1 MKLPKFDYVQPK
13 TLEEAISYLKRED
26 AKVLAGGQSLL
37 PMMAYR
43 MAAPSLLIDVRH
55 VPELLTVRV
64 EGEKTVIGACLRW
77 VDLLHH
83 KGVKEH
89 QPLIPEAVQHI
100 AHYQIR
106 NRGTIGGSL
115 SHADPAAEMPAV
127 AVCCEA
133 VLNVLGSMGWRRL
146 SIEEFLL
153 GPLTT
158 ALEPD
163 ELLVEVE
170 FPAWNPERKFAF
182 IEFARR
188 KGDFAL
194 AGICTALD
202 LDRNGNIER
211 ARVVSF
217 GVTDTQRRLPS
228 TEAYLE
234 SERLSLNVCAKAAQI
249 AVSEIDAST
258 DLHATAEYRKAL
270 SGTLLRRSLSSMLMT
285 GDLQRAG

>member
-1 MKLPKFDYVQPK
+1 
-13 TLEEAISYLKRED
+13 
-26 AKVLAGGQSLL
+26 
-37 PMMAYR
+37 
-43 MAAPSLLIDVRH
+43 
-55 VPELLTVRV
+55 
-64 EGEKTVIGACLRW
+64 
-77 VDLLHH
+77 
-83 KGVKEH
+83 
-89 QPLIPEAVQHI
+89 
-100 AHYQIR
+100 
-106 NRGTIGGSL
+106 
-115 SHADPAAEMPAV
+115 
-127 AVCCEA
+127 
-133 VLNVLGSMGWRRL
+133 
-146 SIEEFLL
+146 
-153 GPLTT
+153 
-158 ALEPD
+158 LEPD

-270 SGTLLRRSLSSMLMT
+270 SGTL
-285 GDLQRAG
+285 QRAG